1 MYTFGESDI
10 FPNFFTRTNEFRSR
24 SCASIRSID
33 EAAKLVRTMI
43 DLKLDSG
50 LLLAVPIDVEDELQV
65 ENIEKIIQTSLRT
78 AAQRGI
84 TGNRVTPFVL
94 AEIRRETGDQ
104 AIKTNQKLIFKNAR
118 VASKIAANLF
128 SNRTEPVSLSKN
140 SSL

>member
-1 MYTFGESDI
+1 
-10 FPNFFTRTNEFRSR
+10 
-24 SCASIRSID
+24 
-33 EAAKLVRTMI
+33 MI